1 MEEKVAKPQVSSY
14 PVPEPEQVLKASS
27 DPQSPQTSKKPT
39 KSAAEEV
46 QAMITG
52 TEDDMAGRYIPM
64 GEPAEDPMFQA
75 VARYFDIHERDFKD
89 ASHDLEF
96 IIQYVTNDLGV
107 HDTRDLDKILPK
119 LRELEDRLRPTSD
132 FDAKRYQ
139 RLYNYLIL
147 REKVDAMDR
156 ALSALEKSRYG
167 NEGV

>member
-1 MEEKVAKPQVSSY
+1 MEEKVAKPQISSY
-14 PVPEPEQVLKASS
+14 PVPEPKDVLSSASS
-27 DPQSPQTSKKPT
+27 DSTTTSSKKPT
-39 KSAAEEV
+39 KSALEEV
-46 QAMITG
+46 QAMVTG

-75 VARYFDIHERDFKD
+75 VARYFDVHERNFKD

-119 LRELEDRLRPTSD
+119 LRELEDRLRPTTD

-147 REKVDAMDR
+147 REKVDAMNR
-156 ALSALEKSRYG
+156 ALAALERNNHG
-167 NEGV
+167 DEGV